1 MSTRE
6 KDRKRETV
14 DLEEDGLG
22 LFFGKHKP
30 DCKSAW
36 KMYQQGRE
44 YNTAINLEDTVQ
56 KNENFFIGKQWE
68 GIKANGLPTP
78 QFNFFKRV
86 VGFIV
91 ASINSDNLKVN
102 ATPLEATANTAELE
116 IITRIVNDEFDA
128 IMERESIPSLTREF
142 SRNAAVDGD
151 GCLYTYWDDK
161 AETGQKAKGCVR
173 TEIVENDRVYF
184 GNPNDRRVQTQPWII
199 ISKRQIV
206 RLAKMK
212 AKKNKIPNWQ
222 DIKSDDDDNQSID
235 SAKRTDDKVTELLL
249 FWRDDESGDI
259 WAYECTENC
268 ETKKPWN
275 TGLSLYP
282 ICWLN
287 WDYVRDCYHG
297 QAMITGLIP
306 NQEFVN
312 RAWAMSMLSI
322 MRTAFP
328 KVVYDSTRIKSYDNR
343 VGSAIG
349 VPGGDMSNIVKVIDP
364 PAISPQVGQLIQ
376 LAVDQTE
383 QMLGATSVALGDTR
397 PDNTSAIIAL
407 QRAAATPTE
416 LTKQNLYKCI
426 EDLFRIYLDFMAEY
440 YGKRQVD
447 MKMSDEMIQ
456 QAMAAGIM
464 LPDEV
469 PGTFDF
475 KQLKNH
481 PMTLKLDIG
490 ASSYY
495 SEVAS
500 LNTLDNLLQ
509 QNRITPLQY
518 LERVPDGYIP
528 GRRALIDEIKRATMA
543 PPMKPEATGTVP
555 GAVPGG
561 PAPGDGAAPPIPT
574 GGGYSALQRKINETG
589 TTEGLV

>member
-1 MSTRE
+1 MREAKEKTR
-6 KDRKRETV
+6 KD
-14 DLEEDGLG
+14 DGLG
-22 LFFGKHKP
+22 LFYGKYDP
-30 DCKSAW
+30 DCKSAFRLY
-36 KMYQQGRE
+36 KEGRE
-44 YNTAINLEDTVQ
+44 FNTGINLEDTVQ

-68 GIKANGLPTP
+68 GIQANGLPTP

-91 ASINSDNLKVN
+91 ASITSDNLKVN
-102 ATPLEATANTAELE
+102 ASALEATENTAELDVMVHV
-116 IITRIVNDEFDA
+116 VNDEFDA
-128 IMERESIPSLTREF
+128 IMERENIPALTREF

-161 AETGQKAKGCVR
+161 AETGQKAKGRIR

-184 GNPNDRRVQTQPWII
+184 GNPNDRRVQVQPWII

-206 RLAKMK
+206 RILKLK
-212 AKKNKIPNWQ
+212 AKKNGIDGWEN
-222 DIKSDDDDNQSID
+222 IKCDEDDNMSMDQ
-235 SAKRTDDKVTELLL
+235 AKRTDDKATELLV
-249 FWRDDESGDI
+249 FWRDDESGKI
-259 WAYECTENC
+259 WAYECTKNC
-268 ETKKPWN
+268 ATKEPWD
-275 TGLSLYP
+275 TGLTLYP

-328 KVVYDSTRIKSYDNR
+328 KVVYDSTRLKNYDNR
-343 VGSAIG
+343 VGAAIG
-349 VPGGDMSNIVKVIDP
+349 VPGGDMANIVKVIDP

-416 LTKQNLYKCI
+416 LTKQNIYKSI
-426 EDLFRIYLDFMAEY
+426 EDLFRIYLEFMSEY
-440 YGKRQVD
+440 YGERMVD
-447 MKMSDEMIQ
+447 VK
-456 QAMAAGIM
+456 
-464 LPDEV
+464 LPDELRQKAEMV
-469 PGTFDF
+469 GFELPAEQPTKFDF
-475 KQLKNH
+475 KQLKDH

-495 SEVAS
+495 SEIAS

-509 QNRITPLQY
+509 QKFISPVQY
-518 LERVPDGYIP
+518 LERVPDGHIP
-528 GRRALIDEIKRATMA
+528 GRRKLIEELKMQTAAMQQ
-543 PPMKPEATGTVP
+543 PMLSQGGGMQSLDQNLPES
-555 GAVPGG
+555 
-561 PAPGDGAAPPIPT
+561 IPT

-589 TTEGLV
+589 TTAGLV

>member
-1 MSTRE
+1 MSDKR
-6 KDRKRETV
+6 RKAR
-14 DLEEDGLG
+14 DEESEDSLG
-22 LFFGKHKP
+22 LFFGKAKP

-36 KMYQQGRE
+36 RLYQSGRDF
-44 YNTAINLEDTVQ
+44 NDSINLEDTVQ

-91 ASINSDNLKVN
+91 ASITSDNLKVN
-102 ATPLEATANTAELE
+102 ATPLEATANTGELE
-116 IITRIVNDEFDA
+116 LITRVVNDEFES

-142 SRNAAVDGD
+142 TRNAAVDGD
-151 GCLYTYWDDK
+151 GCMYTYWDDK

-184 GNPNDRRVQTQPWII
+184 GNPNDRRVQTQPWIMI
-199 ISKRQIV
+199 AKRVIV
-206 RLAKMK
+206 RDAKRK
-212 AKKNKIPNWQ
+212 AKKNGIDGWES
-222 DIKSDDDDNQSID
+222 IKCEEDDNQSTD

-249 FWRDDESGDI
+249 FWKDDDTGKV
-259 WAYECTENC
+259 WAYETTQNC
-268 ETKKPWN
+268 ATHEPWD

-282 ICWLN
+282 ICWFN

-328 KVVYDSTRIKSYDNR
+328 KVVYDSTRIKNYDNR
-343 VGSAIG
+343 VGAAIG
-349 VPGGDMSNIVKVIDP
+349 IPGGDVSNVVKVIDP

-383 QMLGATSVALGDTR
+383 QMLGATSAALGDTR

-440 YGKRQVD
+440 YGKRDVD
-447 MKMSDEMIQ
+447 MPTPPEVQ
-456 QAMAAGIM
+456 QAAAFAGAEAPEEI
-464 LPDEV
+464 PQQ
-469 PGTFDF
+469 FDF
-475 KQLKNH
+475 GSLKKH
-481 PMTLKLDIG
+481 PMLLKLDIG

-509 QNRITPLQY
+509 QNRISAVQY
-518 LERVPDGYIP
+518 LDRVPDGYIP
-528 GRRALIDEIKRATMA
+528 GRRALIEEMRRLEAQQQM
-543 PPMKPEATGTVP
+543 MPEQG
-555 GAVPGG
+555 GAAPGG
-561 PAPGDGAAPPIPT
+561 PPAIDSGAEPPLPI

-589 TTEGLV
+589 TTNGLV